1 MEWTFGSVLWP
12 MVAVSAWTAAVLM
25 LCYTLI
31 DITRRH
37 LPGWA
42 KATWIGLFVIM
53 PVLGPLAYVVVYAL
67 RQRREGLSEEAR
79 LAIMGEATHRP
90 GDGRV
95 TDAQIDVLKRQ
106 ALRY

>member
-1 MEWTFGSVLWP
+1 MEWTSGSVLWP
-12 MVAVSAWTAAVLM
+12 LVAVFAWTAAVLM

-53 PVLGPLAYVVVYAL
+53 PILGPLAYVAVHAV

-79 LAIMGEATHRP
+79 LALVGESTRRH
-90 GDGRV
+90 GDGQV
-95 TDAQIDVLKRQ
+95 TAAQLDVLKRQ

>member
-12 MVAVSAWTAAVLM
+12 MVAVFAWTAAVLM

-37 LPGWA
+37 LPARA
-42 KATWIGLFVIM
+42 KATWIGLFMIM
-53 PVLGPLAYVVVYAL
+53 PILGPLAYVTLNAI
-67 RQRREGLSEEAR
+67 RQRREGLSEQQR
-79 LAIMGEATHRP
+79 LALLGEGARRHE
-90 GDGRV
+90 DGRLSA
-95 TDAQIDVLKRQ
+95 AQLDVLKRQ